1 MRLTRTT
8 ASAAALLA
16 LLVSGVASA
25 SSVYTFEPTDTNV
38 NIVNI
43 STTAGSLGFFDNN
56 NTAYNTS
63 SGYLS
68 VAMTTG
74 GDVMAYGSNPV
85 GATSG
90 SFTVSNNNGDQTTV
104 TNGPYFTL
112 AYNDGV
118 TGWRQADGVSCS
130 TSTDT
135 CHLTWS
141 GTNSGGTILG
151 VDLKQ
156 TVPPSAVPV
165 PAAVWLFG
173 SGLIGLV
180 GVARRKTA

>member
-1 MRLTRTT
+1 MAT
-8 ASAAALLA
+8 
-16 LLVSGVASA
+16 A

-43 STTAGSLGFFDNN
+43 STTVGSLGFFDND
-56 NTAYNTS
+56 NTS
-63 SGYLS
+63 YDTSSVGSVYTNGYLPIDM
-68 VAMTTG
+68 AN

-85 GATSG
+85 GATTG

-112 AYNDGV
+112 AYNDGT